1 MIFEYSD
8 LMIGFAL
15 SELFLTSN
23 GRSHLEFKEQLS
35 ECSVCINFRHC
46 PINPGL
52 LKYFV
57 AGNVPGP
64 IVFGIVFDTACLVWQ
79 EKCDGR
85 GSCWIYD
92 TQFLAEGIFWACVI
106 VKLISSAGF
115 FLALVLYR
123 PPPPEQTDDAAMT
136 VDVKPELTG
145 DVISSDEKPGQ
156 NDYEEITDKHL
167 HFHNG
172 AFLSEEST
180 HL

>member
-1 MIFEYSD
+1 M
-8 LMIGFAL
+8 
-15 SELFLTSN
+15 
-23 GRSHLEFKEQLS
+23 
-35 ECSVCINFRHC
+35 SVR
-46 PINPGL
+46 
-52 LKYFV
+52 V
-57 AGNVPGP
+57 ATGNVPGP

-123 PPPPEQTDDAAMT
+123 PPPPEQADDAAMT
-136 VDVKPELTG
+136 VDVKTEPTG

-156 NDYEEITDKHL
+156 TEDKITTDKHL

-172 AFLSEEST
+172 AFLPEEST

>member
-1 MIFEYSD
+1 
-8 LMIGFAL
+8 MIGFAL

-64 IVFGIVFDTACLVWQ
+64 IVFGVIFDTACLVWQ
-79 EKCDGR
+79 YRCDER

-92 TQFLAEGIFWACVI
+92 SLFVAEGIFWACI
-106 VKLISSAGF
+106 VVKSISSLGF
-115 FLALVLYR
+115 LLALLVYR
-123 PPPPEQTDDAAMT
+123 PPPDETIDEIDVTDSKD
-136 VDVKPELTG
+136 
-145 DVISSDEKPGQ
+145 DVIQKKEPLPNGVDNIKSEGVENSVYDEMT
-156 NDYEEITDKHL
+156 EL
-167 HFHNG
+167 
-172 AFLSEEST
+172 
-180 HL
+180 

>member
-1 MIFEYSD
+1 
-8 LMIGFAL
+8 MIGFAL

-64 IVFGIVFDTACLVWQ
+64 IVFGVIFDTACLVWQ
-79 EKCDGR
+79 YRCDER

-92 TQFLAEGIFWACVI
+92 SLFVAEGIFWACVV
-106 VKLISSAGF
+106 VKSISSLGF
-115 FLALVLYR
+115 LLALLVYR
-123 PPPPEQTDDAAMT
+123 PPPDETIDEIDVTDSKD
-136 VDVKPELTG
+136 
-145 DVISSDEKPGQ
+145 DVIQKKEPLPNGVDNIKSEGVENSVYDEMT
-156 NDYEEITDKHL
+156 EL
-167 HFHNG
+167 
-172 AFLSEEST
+172 
-180 HL
+180 

>member
-1 MIFEYSD
+1 
-8 LMIGFAL
+8 MIGIAL

-64 IVFGIVFDTACLVWQ
+64 IVFGVIFDTACLVWQ
-79 EKCDGR
+79 YRCDER

-92 TQFLAEGIFWACVI
+92 SLFVAEGIFWACVV
-106 VKLISSAGF
+106 VKSISSLGF
-115 FLALVLYR
+115 LLALLVYR
-123 PPPPEQTDDAAMT
+123 PPPDETIDEIDVTDSKD
-136 VDVKPELTG
+136 
-145 DVISSDEKPGQ
+145 DVIQKNE
-156 NDYEEITDKHL
+156 HVA
-167 HFHNG
+167 NG
-172 AFLSEEST
+172 VDNFSFNEMTKL
-180 HL
+180 